1 MLKKKEQESGGKF
14 FRLTVNDRLS
24 AQSLGGGGG
33 SAKVRIS
40 AKGRLSAQLKR
51 GVNFKQNKKR
61 IFVINLEWNFG
72 RNFIIFIKC
81 LFAWNFFLVL
91 FTVSL

>member
-33 SAKVRIS
+33 GGQGPDKCQ
-40 AKGRLSAQLKR
+40 GPFKR
-51 GVNFKQNKKR
+51 PVKTG
-61 IFVINLEWNFG
+61 
-72 RNFIIFIKC
+72 C
-81 LFAWNFFLVL
+81 
-91 FTVSL
+91 

>member
-33 SAKVRIS
+33 GGGSAKVRIS
-40 AKGRLSAQLKR
+40 AKVRLSAQLKL
-51 GVNFKQNKKR
+51 GVNLKQKKKR

-81 LFAWNFFLVL
+81 LFA
-91 FTVSL
+91 

>member
-33 SAKVRIS
+33 GSAKVRIS
-40 AKGRLSAQLKR
+40 AKVRLSAQLKL
-51 GVNFKQNKKR
+51 GVNLKQKKKR

-81 LFAWNFFLVL
+81 LFA
-91 FTVSL
+91 

>member
-24 AQSLGGGGG
+24 AQSLGGGG

-40 AKGRLSAQLKR
+40 AKVRLSAQLKL
-51 GVNFKQNKKR
+51 GVNLKQKKKR

-81 LFAWNFFLVL
+81 LFA
-91 FTVSL
+91 